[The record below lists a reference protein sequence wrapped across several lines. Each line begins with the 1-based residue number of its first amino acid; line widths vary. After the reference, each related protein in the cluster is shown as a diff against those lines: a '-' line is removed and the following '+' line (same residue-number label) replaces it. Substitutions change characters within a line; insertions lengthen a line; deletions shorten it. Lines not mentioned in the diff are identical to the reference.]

1 MALLEAAFAARPA
14 AVWLSLLE
22 VAAVPC
28 APIRSMDE
36 VFAAPEGAALVERID
51 DPGRHLSLPL
61 VRSPIRLDG
70 APLPIGVPPPLLGE
84 HTDEVL
90 GGP

>member
-1 MALLEAAFAARPA
+1 M
-14 AVWLSLLE
+14 
-22 VAAVPC
+22 
-28 APIRSMDE
+28 
-36 VFAAPEGAALVERID
+36 FAAPEGAALVERID